1 MKRSLNT
8 LAAVLT
14 TAALASAPTWAQPGA
29 ASEQQDMQ
37 DPAAQ
42 GQTTPQQQEFT
53 DDELKR
59 FNAARS
65 AVEEVRDEYAGKL
78 QGVQDAGEARELQTE
93 ASEKMAEEVRDAG
106 LDVETYNAIAMA
118 MRTDP
123 ELRKKL
129 LDSDS

>member
-14 TAALASAPTWAQPGA
+14 TAALASAPAWAQYGA

-37 DPAAQ
+37 DPAVQ
-42 GQTTPQQQEFT
+42 GQAAPQQQEFT

-59 FNAARS
+59 FNEARS